1 MCSANLTGLPAELLN
16 EIVFHLGYEDR
27 VSLASTHRDL
37 HLLRPKE
44 KTLRPEAFCLQSIT
58 YTVALPLLA
67 PSRST
72 QPFSRHL
79 RLLTDLQVLYPRRS
93 THPYSRHWRRSSV
106 YMQVPTSWYF
116 PGCMGLNLLLDV
128 IQKLCWRASC
138 PR

>member
-72 QPFSRHL
+72 QPFSRHW
-79 RLLTDLQVLYPRRS
+79 PRPAYR
-93 THPYSRHWRRSSV
+93 PPGAGPSSV
-106 YMQVPTSWYF
+106 YIAF
-116 PGCMGLNLLLDV
+116 
-128 IQKLCWRASC
+128 
-138 PR
+138 

>member
-67 PSRST
+67 RGLIGVKMSFNSGHGNPRKICLQLIRDGKMIGENVYRDTKS
-72 QPFSRHL
+72 
-79 RLLTDLQVLYPRRS
+79 LQVVLGS
-93 THPYSRHWRRSSV
+93 ACLS
-106 YMQVPTSWYF
+106 
-116 PGCMGLNLLLDV
+116 
-128 IQKLCWRASC
+128 IE
-138 PR
+138 